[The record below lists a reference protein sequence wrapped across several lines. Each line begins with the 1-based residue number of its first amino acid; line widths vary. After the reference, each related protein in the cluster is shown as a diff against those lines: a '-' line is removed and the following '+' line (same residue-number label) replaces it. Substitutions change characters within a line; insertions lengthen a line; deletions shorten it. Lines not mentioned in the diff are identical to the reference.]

1 MSAKV
6 FLGLLVI
13 TVITSAAAAV
23 TVLQQPAAAPVHY
36 GDEPAFPALRAN
48 PDAVAKIVLTTPDGT
63 FTLVRETGDHWSA
76 AERFGYAVDGKRV
89 HDLVVALADMR
100 LIETKTALPE
110 RYSRIEVEDVK
121 TKDAKSRLLRLESA
135 DGKVL
140 AEGLIGK
147 QHHRLTGSQ
156 PEGTYLRRPGEA
168 QAWLASGG
176 VQIEPKVVDWLDRQV
191 VDLSADNI
199 RRIEIR
205 PEGGEAYVAERAAAG
220 APLVLQN
227 LAAGETAKKP
237 EDLNR
242 LASAFA
248 AVSFDDVQRRGDLK
262 WPATAQ
268 TAIATTLDGIELTA
282 QLAKIDGQPW
292 AIFNARQ
299 LEAAGAAAKGPNG
312 DQSATAAAPAAAA
325 AGAPGTAAA
334 TKAGA
339 AAGTAEAAGAPEEK
353 SGATAE
359 TQTTKP
365 KLTAAEINGKVA
377 NWAYKIPAYVFERLT
392 KPRSEWLENSKTS

>member
-1 MSAKV
+1 MGAKV
-6 FLGLLVI
+6 FFGLLVV
-13 TVITSAAAAV
+13 TVIASAVAGV
-23 TVLQQPAAAPVHY
+23 TVLQEPAAAPVHY

-48 PDAVAKIVLTTPDGT
+48 PDAVAKIVLTTPDGA
-63 FTLVRETGDHWSA
+63 FTLVRETGDRWSA

-89 HDLVVALADMR
+89 RDLVVALADMR
-100 LIETKTALPE
+100 LIEAKTALPE

-121 TKDAKSRLLRLESA
+121 AKDAKSRLLRLESA

-140 AEGLIGK
+140 AEAVIGK

-191 VDLSADNI
+191 VDLSADDI

-205 PEGGEAYVAERAAAG
+205 PEGGEAYTAERAAAG

-248 AVSFDDVQRRGDLK
+248 AISFDDVQRRGDLK
-262 WPATAQ
+262 WPASAQ
-268 TAIATTLDGIELTA
+268 TAIATTLDGVEVTA

-292 AIFNARQ
+292 AIFNARE
-299 LEAAGAAAKGPNG
+299 LEATGPAAKGPNG
-312 DQSATAAAPAAAA
+312 DQTATTSAPAAE
-325 AGAPGTAAA
+325 AGGSPETAAA

-339 AAGTAEAAGAPEEK
+339 AAGAAEAAGAPKQK

-359 TQTTKP
+359 TQTAKP

-377 NWAYKIPAYVFERLT
+377 NWAYKIPAYVFDRLT
-392 KPRSEWLENSKTS
+392 KPRSQWLENSKTS